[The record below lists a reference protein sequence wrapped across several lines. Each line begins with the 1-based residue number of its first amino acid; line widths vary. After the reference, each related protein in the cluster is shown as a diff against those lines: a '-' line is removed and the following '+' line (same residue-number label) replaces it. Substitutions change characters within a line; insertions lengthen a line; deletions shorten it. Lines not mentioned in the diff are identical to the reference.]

1 MILPYCKSLDE
12 GLKISFLIPNKCKFC
27 GRKSSKHCT
36 SHPHTHSTNSYWAPT
51 CGKCLG
57 AILRCSEQ
65 DNISPSLRE
74 LIETTE
80 GILRMDIDHFILFLS
95 FGRSP
100 EGYRPQKK
108 LCQKKKNVFIW
119 LCQVLVVACRIFTRH
134 LGSFIAVHRFLSS
147 CRAQA

>member
-108 LCQKKKNVFIW
+108 LCQKKKKCIYLAVSGLSGSMQDLHTSFGIFH
-119 LCQVLVVACRIFTRH
+119 CSAQVSV
-134 LGSFIAVHRFLSS
+134 
-147 CRAQA
+147 

>member
-95 FGRSP
+95 LYQDKSFKYVELISYLNPLFFNSLFEVHLKFIRECSM
-100 EGYRPQKK
+100 ENRP
-108 LCQKKKNVFIW
+108 VYYI
-119 LCQVLVVACRIFTRH
+119 IF
-134 LGSFIAVHRFLSS
+134 FKI
-147 CRAQA
+147 